1 VSAETALAPSHPH
14 PTAEALTGPATD
26 GPDWDHAWAQALTDL
41 EVAADEAERLLSMA
55 HLPSTAQVAQVS
67 AWRPPHGL
75 GPLPY
80 SLKER
85 AEALV
90 ARQRDLALRT
100 AEAARMSRRQARVAD
115 QLSTRPPAVPVYLD
129 AEG

>member
-1 VSAETALAPSHPH
+1 VSAETALAPSHP
-14 PTAEALTGPATD
+14 APAPVGAVPQD
-26 GPDWDHAWAQALTDL
+26 APDWDRAWAQALTDL

-55 HLPSTAQVAQVS
+55 HLPSTAQVAQVA

-90 ARQRDLALRT
+90 SRQRDLARRT